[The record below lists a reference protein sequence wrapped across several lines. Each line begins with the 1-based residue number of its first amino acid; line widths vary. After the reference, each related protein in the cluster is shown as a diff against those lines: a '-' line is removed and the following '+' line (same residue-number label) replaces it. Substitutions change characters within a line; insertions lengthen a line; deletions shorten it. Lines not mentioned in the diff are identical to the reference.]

1 MRVRKPLRNRVL
13 AEAPETIAFQA
24 LAYLAARPELLEAFL
39 AQSGLR
45 PETVRAAAEAPGFL
59 PAVIEHI
66 LANEALLIEFAGEQG
81 IDPASVAAAHAKLTH
96 AEEGADRVVKRRRN

>member
-1 MRVRKPLRNRVL
+1 MCLKKPLRNRVL
-13 AEAPETIAFQA
+13 AEAPETIALQA

-39 AQSGLR
+39 AQTGLR
-45 PETVRAAAEAPGFL
+45 PETVRAAAVAPGFL

-66 LANEALLIEFAGEQG
+66 LANEAMLIEFADEQG

-96 AEEGADRVVKRRRN
+96 AEGGADRVVKRRRN